1 MSEFKSHT
9 DERLLGLLRQGNHDA
24 FKEIYSRYWLVIYR
38 RFYKKL
44 QSKELAEEYTQ
55 ELFTSIWSR
64 RNDLS
69 INTSVI
75 LYLNGAVGKMVVSF
89 IRNEIR
95 KKLMFD
101 RSPDGES
108 SISNPSENQEENEDL
123 LVQLQSALENLPDK
137 TRKIISLSKLQGLSV
152 KEIANRQNLSNKAV
166 EYHITK
172 ALKTLKTYFKDL
184 KNAAATLLV

>member
-1 MSEFKSHT
+1 MPEFRSHT
-9 DERLLGLLRQGNHDA
+9 DERLLSLLRQGNHDA
-24 FKEIYSRYWLVIYR
+24 FKEIYNRYWLVIFR

-69 INTSVI
+69 INNSII
-75 LYLNGAVGKMVVSF
+75 LYLDGAVRKMAINY

-95 KKLMFD
+95 KKLVFNGSLGSEEAFYIRPED
-101 RSPDGES
+101 QGEH
-108 SISNPSENQEENEDL
+108 EAL
-123 LVQLQSALENLPDK
+123 LIKLQAALENLPDK
-137 TRKIISLSKLQGLSV
+137 TGEIIKLSKLQGLSV
-152 KEIANRQNLSNKAV
+152 KEIANKQNLSSKAV

-172 ALKTLKTYFKDL
+172 ALKALKAYFKDL
-184 KNAAATLLV
+184 KNAAATLL